1 MKLTKISI
9 ILFSFLFL
17 FSACSFEDEI
27 EPYEGQF
34 TVHNNSN
41 NSFDLTIEN
50 VNLEGQIEIIEK
62 TIDGNTSMNIPLDK
76 GYNYEVKATEVNS
89 GQAQLNVYST
99 VITIEA
105 HKDSEW
111 SIPAN

>member
-9 ILFSFLFL
+9 ILFSFLTL

-27 EPYEGQF
+27 VPYQGQF

-41 NSFDLTIEN
+41 NAFDLTIEN
-50 VNLEGQIEIIEK
+50 ANLEGQIEIIEK
-62 TIDGNTSMNIPLDK
+62 TIDGNTSIYIPLDK
-76 GYNYEVKATEVNS
+76 GYNYKVNATEVNS
-89 GQAQLNVYST
+89 GQVQLNVYST
-99 VITIEA
+99 TITIEA

-111 SIPAN
+111 DIPAN